1 VIKYDM
7 MIQCSFPLS
16 SLINVRREN
25 RNYTKTQNYYGAKNY
40 AIVVSGGGVVSY
52 FVVLSTY

>member
-1 VIKYDM
+1 VIKYEM
-7 MIQCSFPLS
+7 MILCSFPLS

-25 RNYTKTQNYYGAKNY
+25 RNYTKNSKLLWGKTY